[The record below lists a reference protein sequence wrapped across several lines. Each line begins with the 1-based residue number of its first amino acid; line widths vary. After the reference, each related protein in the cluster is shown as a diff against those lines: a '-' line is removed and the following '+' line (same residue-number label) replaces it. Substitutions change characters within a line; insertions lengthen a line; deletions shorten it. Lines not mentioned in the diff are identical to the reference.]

1 MKSSLSFVSGISE
14 EPLLFQTVGQVLD
27 SAAER
32 YGDKEAI
39 VCCHQNIR
47 YSYEELNSKSNQ
59 IALALH
65 SLGLEKGDRIGIWS
79 PNCMEWVLTQFA
91 TAKIGL
97 ILVNIN
103 PAYRSGELEYAL
115 NQVGCKALVTAGS
128 FKTSNYIEMLQELAP
143 ELENSHPNQLNSSK
157 LPNLKLIISIPDEK
171 TNGMMN
177 FSDLEQ
183 LSSTQ
188 DIATLREIGHKLD
201 PDESINIQ
209 FTSGTTGLPKGAT
222 LSHFNIV
229 NNAYFVGK
237 AMKFSQTDRLCIPV
251 PLYHC
256 FGMVMGVL
264 TCATHGATMI
274 FPSEGF
280 EPSTT
285 LRAIS
290 NERCTA
296 LHGVPT
302 MFVANLEHSD
312 FDETDFSSLRTGI
325 MAGAPCPVEVM
336 KKVQQKMHMPE
347 VTIAYGMT
355 ETSPVSFQSATDDP
369 LEKRVSTVGRVM
381 PHVQVKIIDAEGR
394 VVRRGEQGELCTR
407 GYSVMAGYWG
417 AQEKTDMVLKGGWM
431 YTGDLATIDQEGYGN
446 IVGRVKDMIIRGGEN
461 VYPREIEEYLYKFE
475 KIEEAA
481 VFGIPDQKYGE
492 IVAAWV
498 KVKDKEN
505 TTEGEILEYCKG
517 QIAHFKVPVH
527 IKFVDEFPM
536 TVSGKIQKFL
546 MRNAMIEE
554 LNLRESKTA

>member
-47 YSYEELNSKSNQ
+47 YSYEELNSKSNK

-65 SLGLEKGDRIGIWS
+65 SLGLEKGDRLGIWS

-128 FKTSNYIEMLQELAP
+128 FKTSNYIEMLQGLAP
-143 ELENSHPNQLNSSK
+143 ELENSEPNQLNSCK
-157 LPNLKLIISIPDEK
+157 LPHLKLIISIPAKK

-177 FSDLEQ
+177 FSNLEQ
-183 LSSTQ
+183 YSSTQ
-188 DIATLREIGHKLD
+188 DIATLLEIEQKLD

-237 AMKFSQTDRLCIPV
+237 AMKFSQKDRLCIPV

-264 TCATHGATMI
+264 TCATHGATMV

-280 EPSTT
+280 EPPTT

-290 NERCTA
+290 EERCTA

-302 MFVANLEHSD
+302 MFVANLEHAD
-312 FDETDFSSLRTGI
+312 FDKTDFSSLRTGI

-336 KKVQQKMHMPE
+336 KKVPQKMHMPE

-369 LEKRVSTVGRVM
+369 LEKRVSTVGKVM
-381 PHVQVKIIDAEGR
+381 PHVQVKIIDVTVTR
-394 VVRRGEQGELCTR
+394 EL
-407 GYSVMAGYWG
+407 AG
-417 AQEKTDMVLKGGWM
+417 
-431 YTGDLATIDQEGYGN
+431 
-446 IVGRVKDMIIRGGEN
+446 
-461 VYPREIEEYLYKFE
+461 
-475 KIEEAA
+475 
-481 VFGIPDQKYGE
+481 
-492 IVAAWV
+492 
-498 KVKDKEN
+498 
-505 TTEGEILEYCKG
+505 
-517 QIAHFKVPVH
+517 
-527 IKFVDEFPM
+527 
-536 TVSGKIQKFL
+536 IQ
-546 MRNAMIEE
+546 
-554 LNLRESKTA
+554 